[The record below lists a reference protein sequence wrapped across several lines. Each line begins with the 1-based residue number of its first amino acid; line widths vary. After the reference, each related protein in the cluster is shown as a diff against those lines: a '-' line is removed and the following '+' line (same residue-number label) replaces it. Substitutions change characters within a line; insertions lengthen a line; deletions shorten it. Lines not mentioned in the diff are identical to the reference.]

1 MRHISIL
8 AGLAVPALMLASCA
22 TSEPERLEDIA
33 SRATATCPAAVE
45 RSNAAGD
52 YAYDVSTCEC
62 IAGRITTPLWSDENS
77 SYSGDPMPIKDAKA
91 IAKAIRTGETLG
103 KGLEEAKQKI
113 SVPSANSVNTCFSKY

>member
-8 AGLAVPALMLASCA
+8 AGLAVPALLLASCA
-22 TSEPERLEDIA
+22 TSEHERLEDIA
-33 SRATATCPAAVE
+33 SRATAACPAAVE

-91 IAKAIRTGETLG
+91 IARAIRTGETLG
-103 KGLEEAKQKI
+103 KGLEEAKQNI